1 MARKENYMK
10 IGVRKPSL
18 SKSLKTR
25 TTSKWKRQMKK
36 AVIPT
41 YGQKGTGIIK
51 NPKRAL
57 YNKVYNQTTVDAF
70 GSMKKRQSKK
80 QEQAIY
86 TQKGRKIQ
94 PASSWYFPVGLLAF
108 CTILYFTINL
118 AIGLF
123 LLILTIFMYIV
134 NIKNNPF
141 KTKRHPRCFEWTAGT
156 WRIGLVLE
164 RWWTMWIEKLKNG
177 KYKFLRDT
185 KILIQRS
192 GNG

>member
-1 MARKENYMK
+1 MARRENYMK
-10 IGVRKPSL
+10 IGVRKPIL
-18 SKSLKTR
+18 SKSLKAR

-57 YNKVYNQTTVDAF
+57 YNKVYNKTTVDAF
-70 GSMKKRQSKK
+70 GSMKKSQSKK

-86 TQKGRKIQ
+86 TQKGRKIH

-108 CTILYFTINL
+108 CTLLYFTINL
-118 AIGLF
+118 AIGFF

-141 KTKRHPRCFEWTAGT
+141 KTK
-156 WRIGLVLE
+156 
-164 RWWTMWIEKLKNG
+164 K
-177 KYKFLRDT
+177 D
-185 KILIQRS
+185 IQDAL
-192 GNG
+192 NELQEHEE

>member
-1 MARKENYMK
+1 MK

-18 SKSLKTR
+18 TKSLKAR
-25 TTSKWKRQMKK
+25 TTSKWKRQIKK

-94 PASSWYFPVGLLAF
+94 PASSWYFPVGLLVF

-123 LLILTIFMYIV
+123 FLILTIFMYIV

-141 KTKRHPRCFEWTAGT
+141 KTK
-156 WRIGLVLE
+156 
-164 RWWTMWIEKLKNG
+164 K
-177 KYKFLRDT
+177 D
-185 KILIQRS
+185 IQDAL
-192 GNG
+192 NELQEHEE

>member
-1 MARKENYMK
+1 MAKKENYMK

-18 SKSLKTR
+18 SKSLKAR

-118 AIGLF
+118 AIGFF

-141 KTKRHPRCFEWTAGT
+141 KTK
-156 WRIGLVLE
+156 
-164 RWWTMWIEKLKNG
+164 K
-177 KYKFLRDT
+177 D
-185 KILIQRS
+185 IQDAL
-192 GNG
+192 NELQEHKE

>member
-1 MARKENYMK
+1 MK

-18 SKSLKTR
+18 SKSLKAR
-25 TTSKWKRQMKK
+25 TTSKWKRQVKK

-70 GSMKKRQSKK
+70 GSVKKGQSKR

-86 TQKGRKIQ
+86 TPKGRKIY
-94 PASSWYFPVGLLAF
+94 PASSWYFPLFMLAF
-108 CTILYFTINL
+108 CTLLYFTINL
-118 AIGLF
+118 AIGFF
-123 LLILTIFMYIV
+123 LLILTIFMYVV

-141 KTKRHPRCFEWTAGT
+141 KTKKDIQDA
-156 WRIGLVLE
+156 LN
-164 RWWTMWIEKLKNG
+164 KLQE
-177 KYKFLRDT
+177 DDE
-185 KILIQRS
+185 
-192 GNG
+192 

>member
-1 MARKENYMK
+1 MARRENYMK

-18 SKSLKTR
+18 SKSLKAR

-57 YNKVYNQTTVDAF
+57 YNKVYNKTTVDAF
-70 GSMKKRQSKK
+70 GSMKKSQSKK

-86 TQKGRKIQ
+86 TQKGRKIH

-108 CTILYFTINL
+108 CTLLYFTINL
-118 AIGLF
+118 AIGFF

-141 KTKRHPRCFEWTAGT
+141 KTK
-156 WRIGLVLE
+156 
-164 RWWTMWIEKLKNG
+164 K
-177 KYKFLRDT
+177 D
-185 KILIQRS
+185 IQDAL
-192 GNG
+192 NELQEHEE